1 MSVQSLLPGG
11 MSKAVIS
18 IGNVFLDPVGKQL
31 RTWLFSSE
39 SSSPIT
45 SAYSVDKCVNF
56 EKGV

>member
-18 IGNVFLDPVGKQL
+18 IGNVFPDPVGKQL